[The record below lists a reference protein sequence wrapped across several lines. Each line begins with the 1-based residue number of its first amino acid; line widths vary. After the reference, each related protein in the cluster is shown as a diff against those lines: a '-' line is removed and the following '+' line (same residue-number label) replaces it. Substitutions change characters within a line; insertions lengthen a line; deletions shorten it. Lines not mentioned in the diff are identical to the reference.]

1 MSPESFGIR
10 TKSLMELGISYQE
23 TNSGELKF
31 SLWDY
36 LGVPCEQSESVLPDG
51 RVIPAAD
58 FFFEY
63 RSTDTIAQQLYL
75 FPNLTDLIG
84 FYQLH
89 KKGDDAGIV
98 FTAIGQRSN
107 PKWLKSYLAELS
119 QSNKN
124 LQVRLAFSNDLLG
137 RFSDIRLACWL
148 KNREVQFHAWQ
159 GQIQLRADHYQA
171 VLPVEKLSLSAFCK
185 ASGFRTA
192 CRTLKSKIAKC
203 YWEELMLAP

>member
-1 MSPESFGIR
+1 MSPESFGIHQQ
-10 TKSLMELGISYQE
+10 SLMELAISYQE

-31 SLWDY
+31 SLWNY
-36 LGVPCEQSESVLPDG
+36 LGVPCEQPELVLPDG

-63 RSTDTIAQQLYL
+63 RSAEAITQQLFL
-75 FPNLTDLIG
+75 FSNLTDLIA
-84 FYQLH
+84 FYQLRR
-89 KKGDDAGIV
+89 KRIDTGIV
-98 FTAIGQRSN
+98 FAAIGQRSN

-137 RFSDIRLACWL
+137 RFSDIRLACWI
-148 KNREVQFHAWQ
+148 KNREVHFYAQK
-159 GQIQLRADHYQA
+159 GLIRLRADHYEA
-171 VLPVEKLSLSAFCK
+171 ILTVEKLSLSAFCK

-192 CRTLKSKIAKC
+192 CRTLKPKIGKC
-203 YWEELMLAP
+203 YWEELMLAR